1 MSMTPRSL
9 AVAVPRR
16 RLAAVAATSC
26 LVLLSTTSVA
36 VADPVAPAGSSA
48 ASARL
53 TGPDVSLPAAGSPTR
68 HPLAVPG
75 STAER
80 RAAMQRLGP
89 EERKR
94 LAAAVAKAP
103 RPPGAPTMPQKPT
116 DPWRSWSDVVAGRT
130 NGASARSG
138 PAARFTERAPVAV
151 HGDVGVNADGDAD
164 GLDDGFEDGVA
175 DAFTP
180 VYHVSNGEYPWTG
193 FARFAD
199 APNQVTVSVRSNPPV
214 PPISDFRVQPLG
226 FGYDSSGQQVSVLRL
241 DYLTLWN
248 WDDGLVISGACIA
261 DLYFLA
267 GWVGF
272 SAGLILDGLQAHEFD
287 NERSAVL
294 VAAPVTEPWVF
305 NQNPGAY
312 SAYSFYT
319 AGHEGTFTDTSA
331 YYFPSQPVPA
341 GLHINL
347 GLSLSKHATYT
358 FNPDYLPLLP
368 GGFQAFV
375 YSTIDFLWFSG
386 IITDYWLYLA
396 LLGIADGLFYF
407 CFVEHFIEMGGWFAD
422 PRVNVGEPGHP
433 INGSSFIA
441 DPDLAPKLTV
451 PLW

>member
-1 MSMTPRSL
+1 MSI
-9 AVAVPRR
+9 
-16 RLAAVAATSC
+16 AAAN
-26 LVLLSTTSVA
+26 
-36 VADPVAPAGSSA
+36 PVAPTDSGA
-48 ASARL
+48 ASAPL
-53 TGPDVSLPAAGSPTR
+53 TGPDVSLPTAAGLKA

-75 STAER
+75 STPER

-89 EERKR
+89 KERER
-94 LAAAVAKAP
+94 LAAAIAKAP
-103 RPPGAPTMPQKPT
+103 RPPGAPMMQPKPA
-116 DPWRSWSDVVAGRT
+116 DPWQSWSDIVAGKAGRANPHT
-130 NGASARSG
+130 DA
-138 PAARFTERAPVAV
+138 AARFTKRAPVAARD
-151 HGDVGVNADGDAD
+151 DVGLMDSDGDAD
-164 GLDDGFEDGVA
+164 GLDDGFEDAVA

-180 VYHVSNGEYPWTG
+180 VYHVSYGEYPWTG

-199 APNQVTVSVRSNPPV
+199 APDQVTVSVRSNPPV
-214 PPISDFRVQPLG
+214 PPISHFRVQPLG
-226 FGYDSSGQQVSVLRL
+226 FGTDGNGQQVSVLRL

-248 WDDGLVISGACIA
+248 EDDGLVIGGGCIA

-287 NERSAVL
+287 NERSAAL
-294 VAAPVTEPWVF
+294 VAAPVSEPWVF
-305 NQNPGAY
+305 NQDPGAY
-312 SAYSFYT
+312 SAYSYYT
-319 AGHEGTFTDTSA
+319 AGHEGTFTDTSS
-331 YYFPSQPVPA
+331 YLFPGQPVPA

-368 GGFQAFV
+368 GWFQAFV

-386 IITDYWLYLA
+386 IIEEEWLYWA
-396 LLGIADGLFYF
+396 LLGIADSLFYS
-407 CFVEHFIEMGGWFAD
+407 CFVEHFFDMGGWFAD

>member
-1 MSMTPRSL
+1 MPSK
-9 AVAVPRR
+9 
-16 RLAAVAATSC
+16 
-26 LVLLSTTSVA
+26 
-36 VADPVAPAGSSA
+36 PA
-48 ASARL
+48 
-53 TGPDVSLPAAGSPTR
+53 
-68 HPLAVPG
+68 
-75 STAER
+75 
-80 RAAMQRLGP
+80 
-89 EERKR
+89 
-94 LAAAVAKAP
+94 
-103 RPPGAPTMPQKPT
+103 
-116 DPWRSWSDVVAGRT
+116 DPWRSWSDIVAGKAK
-130 NGASARSG
+130 GASPHGAD
-138 PAARFTERAPVAV
+138 ARFTQRAPAAV
-151 HGDVGVNADGDAD
+151 DGGVGVTADGDAD
-164 GLDDGFEDGVA
+164 GLDDGFEDCVA

-214 PPISDFRVQPLG
+214 PPISHFRVQPLG
-226 FGYDSSGQQVSVLRL
+226 FGYDGSGQQVSVLRL

-294 VAAPVTEPWVF
+294 VAAPVAEPWVF

-319 AGHEGTFTDTSA
+319 AGHEVTFTDTSA

-341 GLHINL
+341 GSH
-347 GLSLSKHATYT
+347 
-358 FNPDYLPLLP
+358 
-368 GGFQAFV
+368 
-375 YSTIDFLWFSG
+375 
-386 IITDYWLYLA
+386 
-396 LLGIADGLFYF
+396 
-407 CFVEHFIEMGGWFAD
+407 
-422 PRVNVGEPGHP
+422 